1 VRPGR
6 AGQGPFGRPAGQV
19 PELNDEPDARRI
31 EQQRG
36 LGQHVPVDDQQVG
49 ELSCLHGADV
59 LFQADCFSG
68 DGRRGPQRV
77 SRAEAVVNHADKL
90 KGSGLPAQA
99 LRV

>member
-1 VRPGR
+1 M
-6 AGQGPFGRPAGQV
+6 

-31 EQQRG
+31 EQQ
-36 LGQHVPVDDQQVG
+36 LGRCQHVPVDDQQVG

-59 LFQADCFSG
+59 LVQTDCFSG

-77 SRAEAVVNHADKL
+77 GRAEAVVNHADEL
-90 KGSGLPAQA
+90 KGSGVPAQA